1 MAINGRR
8 GRKFKMG
15 RAVHQRCPIASCLC
29 LFVIDI
35 MGYMISN
42 PTSRIEG

>member
-1 MAINGRR
+1 MAINGSK

-15 RAVHQRCPIASCLC
+15 RAVHKKCPIAPYFY

-42 PTSRIEG
+42 LTYGIEG